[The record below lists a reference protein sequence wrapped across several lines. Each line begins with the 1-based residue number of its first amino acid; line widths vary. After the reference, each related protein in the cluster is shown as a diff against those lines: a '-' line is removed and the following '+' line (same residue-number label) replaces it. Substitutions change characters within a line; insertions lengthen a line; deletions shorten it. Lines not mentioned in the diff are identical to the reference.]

1 MNRKR
6 CVRAAL
12 AARAMIMIVM
22 VAGGSSLAQ
31 PSGEPNPTSN
41 DKVETLSKENAE
53 LKKRVEA
60 LERRIGAPNKETPPP
75 DAPTGSPPAP
85 SPAQASPAKR
95 APSPQEALDAAL
107 AGENSASP
115 GRPGAPAKDLL
126 RAQAGGATLR
136 VIDISLVTDLSAGWS
151 SEKGQSLLSLQGG
164 DHDPRRR
171 GFTLQAAEL
180 GLAGAV
186 DPYFTAQANINL
198 NFDPDTGET
207 NVELEEA
214 FATSQAL
221 PFGLQVKAG
230 QYFTEFGLSNPTH
243 PHTWDWLDQ
252 PVINTRLFTGDGM
265 RGVGARLGWL
275 TPLPWYSQ
283 VIVGVQ
289 NASGPQ
295 MGSFLASQDFAD
307 ERGIGGRPFVSRG
320 IDNLGDFVYSA
331 RWENSF
337 ETSDSTTLKCG
348 LSAAL
353 GPNSS
358 GDGASTAIYGADF
371 KFRWRPVNNEKGW
384 PFVIWQGE
392 VMARDY
398 KASAFYDAS
407 DPSNIVDLPAQTLHD
422 WGLYTQVLYGFTP
435 GWAVGLRYDWASG
448 SGDSVGG
455 RANDPYRDNRQRLSP
470 LLEWQVSEFS
480 RLRLQYNHDITDH
493 LSGSNADSFYI
504 GLEFLYGAHP
514 AHTF

>member
-1 MNRKR
+1 MNCKR
-6 CVRAAL
+6 CTRAAV
-12 AARAMIMIVM
+12 AACGMSMVVM
-22 VAGGSSLAQ
+22 AIARPCQAQ
-31 PSGEPNPTSN
+31 APSEPNPPQHDT
-41 DKVETLSKENAE
+41 VETLSKENAD

-60 LERRIGAPNKETPPP
+60 LERRLDGGSKE
-75 DAPTGSPPAP
+75 SPAP
-85 SPAQASPAKR
+85 GAAPESSAPR
-95 APSPQEALDAAL
+95 HPSPQEALDAAL
-107 AGENSASP
+107 AGANAQSTSAS
-115 GRPGAPAKDLL
+115 GRPQDPAKDLL
-126 RAQAGGATLR
+126 RTQAGGTGGATLR
-136 VIDISLVTDLSAGWS
+136 LIDISLVTDISAGWS
-151 SEKGQSLLSLQGG
+151 SEKGQRLLNLQGG

-198 NFDPDTGET
+198 NYDPDTGET

-214 FATSQAL
+214 FATTQSL
-221 PFGLQVKAG
+221 PFGLQAKAG

-289 NASGPQ
+289 NATGPQ
-295 MGSFLASQDFAD
+295 MGSFLATQEFVG
-307 ERGIGGRPFVSRG
+307 ERGIGGRPFVARD
-320 IDNLGDFVYSA
+320 IDGLGDFVSSA

-337 ETSDSTTLKCG
+337 ETSDATTLKCG
-348 LSAAL
+348 LSTAL
-353 GPNSS
+353 GPNST
-358 GDGASTAIYGADF
+358 GNGARTSIYGADF

-384 PFVIWQGE
+384 PFVVWQGE

-398 KASAFYDAS
+398 KADAFYDAS
-407 DPSNIVDLPAQTLHD
+407 DPSNIIDLPAQTLHD

-470 LLEWQVSEFS
+470 LIEWQVSEFS

-493 LSGSNADSFYI
+493 LSGRNADSFYF
-504 GLEFLYGAHP
+504 GFEFLYGAHP
-514 AHTF
+514 AHAF